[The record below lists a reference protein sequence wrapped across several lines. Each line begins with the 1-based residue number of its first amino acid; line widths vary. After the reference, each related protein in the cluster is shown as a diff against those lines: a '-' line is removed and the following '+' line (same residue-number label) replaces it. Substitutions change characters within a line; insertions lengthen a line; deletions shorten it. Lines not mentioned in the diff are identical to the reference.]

1 MPKNQKECNFNI
13 FVGLVLLMVIFNLLN
28 IFNIMLPVQL
38 QTVIGFFSIGFF
50 GFLIYLFFSKK
61 STLVFNDIVKSMKK
75 NYLKKYFVFFLVL
88 TYIFTSFLD
97 PGSDFFSLDK
107 LFMFVFLIFIYDYYR
122 YHSKNIKSSKKKL
135 KEEFL
140 RRKIINSLIFL
151 SLILLIFG
159 YIFISFFINSVFNN
173 PLGEDIAWDFIGIL
187 FVFNLTI
194 IYFIIKKYKKLKK

>member
-173 PLGEDIAWDFIGIL
+173 P
-187 FVFNLTI
+187 
-194 IYFIIKKYKKLKK
+194 